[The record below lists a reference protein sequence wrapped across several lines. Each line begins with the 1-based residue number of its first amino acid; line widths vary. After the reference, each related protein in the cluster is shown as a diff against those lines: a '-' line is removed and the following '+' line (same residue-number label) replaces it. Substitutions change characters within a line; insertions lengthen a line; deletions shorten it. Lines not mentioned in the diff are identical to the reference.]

1 MSVFTCVCQS
11 KPVRVRM
18 GEIERGERG
27 ERRERERERRE
38 RGERERVFVGI
49 FSWSLS
55 AGFDYDPT
63 QTVRGKRSLLFK
75 GQSCLDVKL
84 AHLYLASLASDGH
97 LLKL

>member
-18 GEIERGERG
+18 GEIERDGRGRERG
-27 ERRERERERRE
+27 ERE

-75 GQSCLDVKL
+75 GQSCLDVEP
-84 AHLYLASLASDGH
+84 AQLYLAGLASDGH